1 MQYDNTNLFLN
12 YFNEHICIEK
22 SVMSITYEEFPMQS
36 LSTHHQ
42 GISLF
47 VHLLLN
53 HQVPK
58 TFWQVKAVPKEKM
71 VLFKIS

>member
-1 MQYDNTNLFLN
+1 
-12 YFNEHICIEK
+12 
-22 SVMSITYEEFPMQS
+22 MQS

-58 TFWQVKAVPKEKM
+58 TFWQVKAVPKQKII
-71 VLFKIS
+71 LFKVFLEMGKKQQDY